1 MTELRFRAAKCG
13 IETPRCEKQRKGA
26 VGVNNKSQIVK
37 HVILVAL
44 TVLTALFQN
53 SFLPAL
59 GARHVAWCLLAL
71 LTAIAMR
78 QTELFAA
85 AYGLLAGLLWDIAS
99 PLPDGVITLFLTVY
113 ACACSLL
120 ARYLFRRTLL
130 TAAVFCGGGC
140 TIWFA
145 LSLLLNCAAK
155 DFGALPG
162 IILRCYLPPFLL
174 TALALP
180 VYEFAVRAVETRFG
194 AKPAKLT

>member
-1 MTELRFRAAKCG
+1 MNGVRRRAVK
-13 IETPRCEKQRKGA
+13 RRKGA
-26 VGVNNKSQIVK
+26 VRVNGKPQIAK
-37 HVILVAL
+37 NAVIIAL

-59 GARHVAWCLLAL
+59 GARHIAWLLLAL
-71 LTAIAMR
+71 VTAIAMR
-78 QTELFAA
+78 ETELRAA
-85 AYGLLAGLLWDIAS
+85 ACGLLAGMLWDIAS

-140 TIWFA
+140 VIWFA

-162 IILRCYLPPFLL
+162 IILRNYLPPFLL

-180 VYEFAVRAVETRFG
+180 VYEFAVRAVDTRFG
-194 AKPAKLT
+194 AQPAKLT

>member
-1 MTELRFRAAKCG
+1 M
-13 IETPRCEKQRKGA
+13 
-26 VGVNNKSQIVK
+26 NNKPQIAK
-37 HVILVAL
+37 HVIFVAL

-140 TIWFA
+140 VIWFA
-145 LSLLLNCAAK
+145 LSLLLNCAAR

-162 IILRCYLPPFLL
+162 IIIRFYLPPFLL
-174 TALALP
+174 TAPALP
-180 VYEFAVRAVETRFG
+180 VYDFAAHAIETRFG
-194 AKPAKLT
+194 AESAKLT